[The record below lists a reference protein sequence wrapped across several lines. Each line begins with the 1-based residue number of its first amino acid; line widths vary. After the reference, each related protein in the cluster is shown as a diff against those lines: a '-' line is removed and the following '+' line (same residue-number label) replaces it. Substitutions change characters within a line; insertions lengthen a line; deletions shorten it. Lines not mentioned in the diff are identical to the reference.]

1 MEMTA
6 VEESMVH
13 LVSVEEEYERAALSS
28 RVVALAAMVPVG
40 EYVAVFVSGYLNVS
54 TCGARLIVKVP
65 ATTVT
70 LS

>member
-1 MEMTA
+1 MTA
-6 VEESMVH
+6 VDESIVH
-13 LVSVEEEYERAALSS
+13 FVSVEEEYERTALSR
-28 RVVALAAMVPVG
+28 RVVAVGVRVPVG
-40 EYVAVFVSGYLNVS
+40 EYVAVFELGYVNVI